1 MQHATERVER
11 PGESQEALDGKK
23 EMCFDIFLVDNYQT
37 RNKTRIPTPD
47 RDKEHN
53 RENRGGRGEFTSAQH
68 ALHCATDQ
76 SWVSH
81 VGLFFGENTSTKIW
95 GE

>member
-53 RENRGGRGEFTSAQH
+53 RENRGGGGSSLARSTRCTVRQTSH
-68 ALHCATDQ
+68 GFPML
-76 SWVSH
+76 V
-81 VGLFFGENTSTKIW
+81 FFLVKIH
-95 GE
+95 

>member
-37 RNKTRIPTPD
+37 RNKTRIPTPTET
-47 RDKEHN
+47 KNTTEKT
-53 RENRGGRGEFTSAQH
+53 GGGGFANSP
-68 ALHCATDQ
+68 
-76 SWVSH
+76 
-81 VGLFFGENTSTKIW
+81 N
-95 GE
+95 